1 MKSLLTLG
9 LCDFSFSFPPS
20 FYVGF
25 SRSNREIVPTFHEGL
40 LRASRSGKNLYRL
53 PLHFMALFLLR
64 RFRSIRPRFL
74 GPGLFQRGVDGG
86 VVGFQHFLFPF
97 QTHIDVP
104 GGDGFKVHGEAQRR
118 ADTGEGMAQHLT
130 DRREVPGQLVHV
142 RGRRVP
148 QIVITDMRHI
158 QPGQQFAE
166 AGGNPVC
173 RLGRTVVFRH
183 NKFIIIEGLS
193 LLCCRLLLC
202 GFSSSPMESPLF
214 PWNRGI

>member
-130 DRREVPGQLVHV
+130 DRIEVPGQLVHV

-148 QIVITDMRHI
+148 QIVITDI
-158 QPGQQFAE
+158 
-166 AGGNPVC
+166 C

-183 NKFIIIEGLS
+183 NKVIIIEGLS

>member
-74 GPGLFQRGVDGG
+74 GTGLFQRGVDGG

-104 GGDGFKVHGEAQRR
+104 VVTASKFMERPSDAPIP
-118 ADTGEGMAQHLT
+118 A
-130 DRREVPGQLVHV
+130 
-142 RGRRVP
+142 RVWP
-148 QIVITDMRHI
+148 STS
-158 QPGQQFAE
+158 P
-166 AGGNPVC
+166 
-173 RLGRTVVFRH
+173 TV
-183 NKFIIIEGLS
+183 
-193 LLCCRLLLC
+193 
-202 GFSSSPMESPLF
+202 
-214 PWNRGI
+214 